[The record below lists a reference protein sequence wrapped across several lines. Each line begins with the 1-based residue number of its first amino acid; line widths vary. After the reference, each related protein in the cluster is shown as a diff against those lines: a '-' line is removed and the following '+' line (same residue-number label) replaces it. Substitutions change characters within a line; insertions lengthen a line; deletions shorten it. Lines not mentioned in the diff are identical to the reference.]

1 MAAVTAEA
9 KAVEVRVELTE
20 AEETVV
26 ATGLA
31 ARAGDSVVTKV
42 AAMVEETAAGTE
54 VKARVAEMVVAVKA
68 EGTPKVATVAGM
80 GEMARLRR
88 DDAAR

>member
-1 MAAVTAEA
+1 MAAVTAGA

-31 ARAGDSVVTKV
+31 ATGDSVVTKV
-42 AAMVEETAAGTE
+42 GAMAEETAAGTGDGG
-54 VKARVAEMVVAVKA
+54 
-68 EGTPKVATVAGM
+68 EGGGDGDGGEGRGNSEGGDGGWDGGD
-80 GEMARLRR
+80 GEMTAR
-88 DDAAR
+88 